1 MRIQNTVKHAL
12 TNTLSA
18 SRNLRYTVIKH
29 VSLCKFISYLY
40 QYIMAGTQQLQH
52 NNSNIGPS

>member
-12 TNTLSA
+12 TNTHSA
-18 SRNLRYTVIKH
+18 CRNLRNAMIKP
-29 VSLCKFISYLY
+29 VCLRKFTSYLY
-40 QYIMAGTQQLQH
+40 QYITAGTQQLQH